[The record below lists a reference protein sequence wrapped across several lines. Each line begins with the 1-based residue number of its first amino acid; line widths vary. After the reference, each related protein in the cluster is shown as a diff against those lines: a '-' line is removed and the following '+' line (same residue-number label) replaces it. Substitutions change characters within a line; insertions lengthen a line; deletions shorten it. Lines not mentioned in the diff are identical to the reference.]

1 MNLGSKALIEFGV
14 DADRCWVS
22 SRSVADAFDAGL
34 LRAMGAAIDGAA
46 VLDAMSNHGTLAVR
60 APWRHR
66 VDRTFEAV
74 ERHRL
79 SSLGDAKSP
88 VVVVTANVTNSHKIL
103 PAPIGNFLLSG
114 RTSLARPCRLL
125 RRLGSFAGRALR
137 RCLPA
142 KLSAFTRRGVIFL
155 VPAP

>member
-60 APWRHR
+60 APGGHG
-66 VDRTFEAV
+66 VDCTLEAV

-79 SSLGDAKSP
+79 SSLRDAKSL
-88 VVVVTANVTNSHKIL
+88 VVLVTANVTNSHEIL
-103 PAPIGNFLLSG
+103 PTPIGDF
-114 RTSLARPCRLL
+114 
-125 RRLGSFAGRALR
+125 
-137 RCLPA
+137 
-142 KLSAFTRRGVIFL
+142 
-155 VPAP
+155 

>member
-74 ERHRL
+74 ERHRV

-125 RRLGSFAGRALR
+125 R
-137 RCLPA
+137 
-142 KLSAFTRRGVIFL
+142 
-155 VPAP
+155 

>member
-66 VDRTFEAV
+66 LDRTFEAV

-103 PAPIGNFLLSG
+103 PAPIVFCYQAARRLRVRAAFFADSD
-114 RTSLARPCRLL
+114 RSLAGRSADACPPSFPPL
-125 RRLGSFAGRALR
+125 REGE
-137 RCLPA
+137 
-142 KLSAFTRRGVIFL
+142 
-155 VPAP
+155 